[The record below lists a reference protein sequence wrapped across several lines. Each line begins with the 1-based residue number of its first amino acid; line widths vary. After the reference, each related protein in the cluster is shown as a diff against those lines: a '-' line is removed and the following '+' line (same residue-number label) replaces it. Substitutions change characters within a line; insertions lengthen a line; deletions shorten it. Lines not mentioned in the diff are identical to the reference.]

1 MSTAAK
7 MADPLQAQCARL
19 GVLCSDFKLP
29 TLATELVP
37 RFQKAGQQEALEVL
51 LEVFELEAQDRLE
64 RRIDRLRRA
73 SHLPPGKTMGTL
85 DQERLPR
92 PLVQKLRSFGR
103 ADFLENAHNILCF
116 GLPGTGKSHAASAI
130 GHELVEAG
138 HSVLFV
144 PTYQLVQQLLVAKR
158 DLELPGALR
167 KLDLFELII
176 LDDIGYVGQS
186 SDEAEVLFT
195 LMAERYERRSML
207 ITSNLVF
214 SQWDRIFKNPM
225 ATAAAID
232 RLVHHAA
239 ILEFDVPS
247 YRTED
252 AKKRAAT
259 KPETDDNSPP
269 KGATGRAVS
278 TTTTTQAGD
287 NYPAAVPATPE
298 ADA

>member
-1 MSTAAK
+1 MSAVEKKAIAA
-7 MADPLQAQCARL
+7 AALLARL
-19 GVLCSDFKLP
+19 SALCGDFKLP

-37 RFQKAGQQEALEVL
+37 RFQQAGHDAVLPLL
-51 LEVFELEAQDRLE
+51 LETFELEAQDRLE

-73 SHLPPGKTMGTL
+73 SHLPPGKTLATL
-85 DQERLPR
+85 DQARLPR
-92 PLVQKLRSFGR
+92 PLVEKVRALAR
-103 ADFLENAHNILCF
+103 ADFLAEAQNVLAF

-130 GHELVEAG
+130 GHALVEAG

-144 PTYQLVQQLLVAKR
+144 PTYQLVQELLVAKR
-158 DLELPGALR
+158 DLDLPRALR

-186 SDEAEVLFT
+186 PDEAEVLFT

-232 RLVHHAA
+232 RLVHHAV

-252 AKKRAAT
+252 AKKRST
-259 KPETDDNSPP
+259 SKPIP
-269 KGATGRAVS
+269 KS
-278 TTTTTQAGD
+278 DD
-287 NYPAAVPATPE
+287 NYPKPDVNYPTVAQSEEQA
-298 ADA
+298 

>member
-1 MSTAAK
+1 MSAATTTTATV
-7 MADPLQAQCARL
+7 LTRL
-19 GVLCSDFKLP
+19 VTLCGDFKLP

-37 RFQKAGQQEALEVL
+37 RFQKSGREEALPLV

-73 SHLPPGKTMGTL
+73 SHLPPGKTMATL
-85 DQERLPR
+85 DQARLPR
-92 PLVQKLRSFGR
+92 PLVEKLRSLARG
-103 ADFLENAHNILCF
+103 DFLDGAHNILAF

-130 GHELVEAG
+130 GHALVETG

-144 PTYQLVQQLLVAKR
+144 PTYQLVQDLLVAKR
-158 DLELPGALR
+158 DLDLPRALR

-176 LDDIGYVGQS
+176 LDDLGYVGQS

-232 RLVHHAA
+232 RLVHHAV
-239 ILEFDVPS
+239 ILEFDVSS
-247 YRTED
+247 YRTQD
-252 AKKRAAT
+252 AKKRGTAAT
-259 KPETDDNSPP
+259 PAPPSGTAPSET
-269 KGATGRAVS
+269 
-278 TTTTTQAGD
+278 Q
-287 NYPAAVPATPE
+287 
-298 ADA
+298 

>member
-1 MSTAAK
+1 MSAAK
-7 MADPLQAQCARL
+7 KGADARAANDSRL
-19 GVLCSDFKLP
+19 VALCGEFKLP
-29 TLATELVP
+29 TLATQLVP
-37 RFQKAGQQEALEVL
+37 RLEQAGHREVLSVL

-73 SHLPPGKTMGTL
+73 SHLPPGKTMATL
-85 DQERLPR
+85 DPLLLPR
-92 PLVQKLRSFGR
+92 ILMQRLRTLGQGE
-103 ADFLENAHNILCF
+103 FLEQADNILVF

-130 GHELVEAG
+130 GHCLVEAG

-158 DLELPGALR
+158 DLDLPGALR

-186 SDEAEVLFT
+186 PEEAEVLFT

-247 YRTED
+247 YRTQD
-252 AKKRAAT
+252 AKKR
-259 KPETDDNSPP
+259 SVS
-269 KGATGRAVS
+269 KGD
-278 TTTTTQAGD
+278 D
-287 NYPAAVPATPE
+287 NYPKGDDNYPTAKRSETPE
-298 ADA
+298 

>member
-1 MSTAAK
+1 MSATTTNVTAT
-7 MADPLQAQCARL
+7 MLARL
-19 GVLCSDFKLP
+19 VALCGDFNLS
-29 TLATELVP
+29 TVASELVP
-37 RFQKAGQQEALEVL
+37 RFQKAGHESVLPVL

-73 SHLPPGKTMGTL
+73 SHLPPGKTLATL
-85 DQERLPR
+85 DLERLPR
-92 PLVQKLRSFGR
+92 PLVDKLRTLARG
-103 ADFLENAHNILCF
+103 DFLDAAHNVLAF

-130 GHELVEAG
+130 GHALVEAG

-144 PTYQLVQQLLVAKR
+144 PTYQLVQDLLVAKR
-158 DLELPGALR
+158 DLNLPRALR

-232 RLVHHAA
+232 RLVHHAV
-239 ILEFDVPS
+239 ILEFDVS
-247 YRTED
+247 SFRTED
-252 AKKRAAT
+252 ARKRIT
-259 KPETDDNSPP
+259 PKPNDNNKAPNDNN
-269 KGATGRAVS
+269 TN
-278 TTTTTQAGD
+278 D
-287 NYPAAVPATPE
+287 NYPLPTPPQAE
-298 ADA
+298 T

>member
-1 MSTAAK
+1 MSAAATIPNATAA
-7 MADPLQAQCARL
+7 LCARL
-19 GVLCSDFKLP
+19 VVLLADFKLP

-37 RFQKAGQQEALEVL
+37 RFQQAGQTDVLPLL

-64 RRIDRLRRA
+64 RRIDRLRRS
-73 SHLPPGKTMGTL
+73 SHLPPGKTLATL
-85 DQERLPR
+85 DLSRLPR
-92 PLVQKLRSFGR
+92 PLVEKLRTLARG
-103 ADFLENAHNILCF
+103 DFLDGAHNVLSF
-116 GLPGTGKSHAASAI
+116 GLPGTGKSHAACAI
-130 GHELVEAG
+130 GHALIEAG

-144 PTYQLVQQLLVAKR
+144 PAYQLVQELLVAKR
-158 DLELPGALR
+158 DLVLPRALR

-232 RLVHHAA
+232 RVVHHAV

-252 AKKRAAT
+252 ANKRAHT
-259 KPETDDNSPP
+259 KSRVNPTDDT
-269 KGATGRAVS
+269 K
-278 TTTTTQAGD
+278 TQA
-287 NYPAAVPATPE
+287 PQATHE
-298 ADA
+298 

>member
-1 MSTAAK
+1 MSTTTNKTPPTAVAA
-7 MADPLQAQCARL
+7 MLARL
-19 GVLCSDFKLP
+19 VALCSDFKLP
-29 TLATELVP
+29 TLALELVP
-37 RFQKAGQQEALEVL
+37 RIQQAGHGDALPMV

-73 SHLPPGKTMGTL
+73 SHLPPGKTMATL
-85 DQERLPR
+85 DQARLPR
-92 PLVQKLRSFGR
+92 PLVDKLRTLARG
-103 ADFLENAHNILCF
+103 DFLNGAHNVLAF

-130 GHELVEAG
+130 GHALVESG

-144 PTYQLVQQLLVAKR
+144 PTYQLVQELLAAKR
-158 DLELPGALR
+158 DLDLPRTLR

-232 RLVHHAA
+232 RLVHHAV

-252 AKKRAAT
+252 AKKRG
-259 KPETDDNSPP
+259 
-269 KGATGRAVS
+269 GAVAVTS
-278 TTTTTQAGD
+278 G
-287 NYPAAVPATPE
+287 PA
-298 ADA
+298 

>member
-1 MSTAAK
+1 VKTPNAQAA
-7 MADPLQAQCARL
+7 MYARL
-19 GVLCSDFKLP
+19 IALCSDFKLP
-29 TLATELVP
+29 TLAAELVP
-37 RFQKAGQQEALEVL
+37 HFEKAGQVEALPLVI
-51 LEVFELEAQDRLE
+51 EVFELEAQDRLE

-73 SHLPPGKTMGTL
+73 SRLPPGKTMATL
-85 DQERLPR
+85 DQARLPR
-92 PLVQKLRSFGR
+92 ALVEKLRALARGEFL
-103 ADFLENAHNILCF
+103 ADAQNVLAF

-130 GHELVEAG
+130 GHALVEAG

-144 PTYQLVQQLLVAKR
+144 PTYQLVQELLVAKR
-158 DLELPGALR
+158 DLDLPRALR

-186 SDEAEVLFT
+186 PDEAEVLFT

-232 RLVHHAA
+232 RLVHHAV
-239 ILEFDVPS
+239 ILEFDVSS

-252 AKKRAAT
+252 AKKRSAA
-259 KPETDDNSPP
+259 KPD
-269 KGATGRAVS
+269 
-278 TTTTTQAGD
+278 D
-287 NYPAAVPATPE
+287 NYPKSNDNYPKPDDNYPTKRPEGPA
-298 ADA
+298 